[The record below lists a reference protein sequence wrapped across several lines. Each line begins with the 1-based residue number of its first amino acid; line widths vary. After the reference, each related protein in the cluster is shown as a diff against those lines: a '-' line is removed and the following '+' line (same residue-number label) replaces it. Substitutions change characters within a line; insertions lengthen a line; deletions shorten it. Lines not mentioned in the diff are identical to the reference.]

1 MVASIGLGHGIAF
14 HLMTTPILDHLRLT
28 TRDLHDG
35 LEARLDVFTRVA
47 DPRRRRD
54 MVGRFLAFY
63 RPAEAA
69 LARLLGDEPDLEFE
83 ARRKVPAL
91 ERDAATLRAAAPADA
106 PLSLPS
112 DRAEALGFLYVLE
125 GSTLGGRVIDK
136 QLRVRGLSPE
146 GLSFFQGYGEATG
159 TRWKA
164 FCAVLERADDKT
176 AAARGARSAF
186 VQMEA
191 WMCGLPA

>member
-1 MVASIGLGHGIAF
+1 
-14 HLMTTPILDHLRLT
+14 MTSPILDHLRSA

-35 LEARLDVFTRVA
+35 LERRLDVFARVA
-47 DPRRRRD
+47 DPVQRRQ

-69 LARLLGDEPDLEFE
+69 LSRVLIAEPGLDFD

-91 ERDAATLRAAAPADA
+91 ERDMAALKAAPPADA
-106 PLSLPS
+106 PLALPAGRS
-112 DRAEALGFLYVLE
+112 EALGFLYVLE

-136 QLRVRGLSPE
+136 QLRVRGLSSE

-159 TRWKA
+159 ARWKA
-164 FCAVLERADDKT
+164 FCAVLERADDKA

-186 VQMEA
+186 AQMEA
-191 WMCGLPA
+191 WMCGAPA

>member
-1 MVASIGLGHGIAF
+1 
-14 HLMTTPILDHLRLT
+14 MTTPILDHLRST

-47 DPRRRRD
+47 DPLRRRD

-69 LARLLGDEPDLEFE
+69 LARLLSDEPDLEFD

-91 ERDAATLRAAAPADA
+91 ERDAATLRAAAPPDA
-106 PLSLPS
+106 PLSLPT

-136 QLRVRGLSPE
+136 QLRLRGLSPE

-159 TRWKA
+159 ARWKA
-164 FCAVLERADDKT
+164 FCAVLERADDRA

-191 WMCGLPA
+191 WMCGVPA

>member
-1 MVASIGLGHGIAF
+1 
-14 HLMTTPILDHLRLT
+14 MTSPILDHLRSA

-35 LEARLDVFTRVA
+35 LEARLDVFARVA
-47 DPRRRRD
+47 DPLRRRE

-69 LARLLGDEPDLEFE
+69 LARLLANEPGLEFD
-83 ARRKVPAL
+83 ARRKAPAL
-91 ERDAATLRAAAPADA
+91 ERDMTALQASPPADA
-106 PLSLPS
+106 PLAPPTG
-112 DRAEALGFLYVLE
+112 RCEALGFLYVLE

-136 QLRVRGLSPE
+136 QLRLRGLSPE

-159 TRWKA
+159 ARWKA
-164 FCAVLERADDKT
+164 FCAVLERADDKA

-186 VQMEA
+186 AQMET
-191 WMCGLPA
+191 WMCGVPA

>member
-1 MVASIGLGHGIAF
+1 
-14 HLMTTPILDHLRLT
+14 MTTPILDHLRAT

-47 DPRRRRD
+47 DPSRRRD

-69 LARLLGDEPDLEFE
+69 LARLLGEEPGLEFD

-91 ERDAATLRAAAPADA
+91 ERDAAALRAAAPADA
-106 PLSLPS
+106 PLALPT

-136 QLRVRGLSPE
+136 QLRLRGLSPE

-164 FCAVLERADDKT
+164 FCAVLERADDRT

-191 WMCGLPA
+191 WMCGVPA

>member
-1 MVASIGLGHGIAF
+1 
-14 HLMTTPILDHLRLT
+14 MTSPILDHLRSA

-35 LEARLDVFTRVA
+35 LEARLDVFARVA
-47 DPRRRRD
+47 DPVRRRE

-69 LARLLGDEPDLEFE
+69 LARVLANEPGLEFE
-83 ARRKVPAL
+83 ARRKAPAL
-91 ERDAATLRAAAPADA
+91 ERDLATLKTAPPADA
-106 PLSLPS
+106 PLAPPTG
-112 DRAEALGFLYVLE
+112 RCEALGFLYVLE

-159 TRWKA
+159 PRWKA
-164 FCAVLERADDKT
+164 FCAVLERADDKA

-186 VQMEA
+186 AQMEA
-191 WMCGLPA
+191 WMCGVPA

>member
-1 MVASIGLGHGIAF
+1 
-14 HLMTTPILDHLRLT
+14 MTTPILDHLRAT

-35 LEARLDVFTRVA
+35 LEARLDVFIRVA
-47 DPRRRRD
+47 DPLRRRD

-69 LARLLGDEPDLEFE
+69 LARVLGDEPDLEFD

-91 ERDAATLRAAAPADA
+91 ERDAATLRAAASADA
-106 PLSLPS
+106 PLALPT

-159 TRWKA
+159 ARWKA
-164 FCAVLERADDKT
+164 FCAVLERAGDKA

-191 WMCGLPA
+191 WMCGVPA

>member
-1 MVASIGLGHGIAF
+1 
-14 HLMTTPILDHLRLT
+14 MTTPILDHLRSA

-35 LEARLDVFTRVA
+35 LEARLDVFTRLA
-47 DPRRRRD
+47 DPARRRE

-69 LARLLGDEPDLEFE
+69 LARTLANEPDLEFD

-91 ERDAATLRAAAPADA
+91 ERDMATLKAASPVDA
-106 PLSLPS
+106 PLAPPAGRS
-112 DRAEALGFLYVLE
+112 EALGFLYVLE

-136 QLRVRGLSPE
+136 QVRARGLSPE

-159 TRWKA
+159 ARWKA
-164 FCAVLERADDKT
+164 FCAVLERADDQA

-186 VQMEA
+186 AQMEA
-191 WMCGLPA
+191 WMCGAPA

>member
-1 MVASIGLGHGIAF
+1 
-14 HLMTTPILDHLRLT
+14 MTSPILDHLRSA

-35 LEARLDVFTRVA
+35 LEARLDVFARVA
-47 DPRRRRD
+47 DPVRRRE

-69 LARLLGDEPDLEFE
+69 LARVLADEPDLEFD
-83 ARRKVPAL
+83 ARRKAPAL
-91 ERDAATLRAAAPADA
+91 ERDLRTLKVAPTDATLADA
-106 PLSLPS
+106 PLATPTG
-112 DRAEALGFLYVLE
+112 RCEALGFLYVLE

-136 QLRVRGLSPE
+136 QLRLRGLSPE

-159 TRWKA
+159 VRWKA

-191 WMCGLPA
+191 WMCGVPA

>member
-1 MVASIGLGHGIAF
+1 
-14 HLMTTPILDHLRLT
+14 MTTPILDHLRLA
-28 TRDLHDG
+28 TRDLHQT
-35 LEARLDVFTRVA
+35 LEARLDVFARIA
-47 DPRRRRD
+47 DPARRRE
-54 MVGRFLAFY
+54 MVSRFLAFY

-69 LARLLGDEPDLEFE
+69 LAGMLGDEPDLEFE

-91 ERDAATLRAAAPADA
+91 ERDAATLKAAAPADA
-106 PLSLPS
+106 PLAAPS
-112 DRAEALGFLYVLE
+112 GRSEALGFLYVLE

-159 TRWKA
+159 ARWKA
-164 FCAVLERADDKT
+164 FCAVLERADDKA

-186 VQMEA
+186 AQMEA
-191 WMCGLPA
+191 WMCGVAA